1 MQVSIWYVG
10 IIVYIEHF
18 NLLINFEISNKKIF
32 LSLMYFDIFF
42 FLWIYTLIDY
52 HYKIGF

>member
-32 LSLMYFDIFF
+32 LSLMYFDTF
-42 FLWIYTLIDY
+42 FLFMNMMQYRILP
-52 HYKIGF
+52 K